1 MSHVDKQEM
10 NILINHL
17 KESHEDKDIGLMTM
31 HQGMN
36 HDCLSMILGCS
47 EKRKV
52 MMDMKE
58 HVEKMLKHSCR
69 VVQECEYFGVVWCG
83 VCGVLCAVRGGGSTG
98 GVMQESDAVSITAWP
113 LVKNYLAADGRVV
126 QECKEWIAVSCRKTR
141 CVLCVVC

>member
-1 MSHVDKQEM
+1 MWCFRRVKNSHGVSVGYIVLCQNVD
-10 NILINHL
+10 ILVWC
-17 KESHEDKDIGLMTM
+17 GLRVKNSP
-31 HQGMN
+31 GV
-36 HDCLSMILGCS
+36 GY
-47 EKRKV
+47 
-52 MMDMKE
+52 
-58 HVEKMLKHSCR
+58 R